1 MKLKRKIISLLL
13 VVCLVVGLMPTVAFA
28 ANNGKA
34 IQLGTSA
41 LSENV
46 NTANTATVY
55 FGKENH
61 DYPGAWR
68 VIGYDGSGA
77 VSAQGDMTLLA
88 IANFGLLGFRA
99 DESNNKYAESDL
111 KAAIDALAE
120 KLTTQEN
127 AAVNKRTLTS
137 GSYDGTNTDCIAGA
151 QVDNAVFW
159 PLSTME
165 ASTVDSELRIVD
177 KQHMNW
183 LESCWWLRSPGDE
196 INDAAVVKG
205 DGTVDDDGHIIVY
218 KHGVR
223 PAFHLNLNAVLFTS
237 AAEGGKSVSG
247 MDSGLTAVGDYDGD
261 EWKLT
266 LLDES
271 RNFNVAETT
280 AIGNPGDTITLHYT
294 GATTGTN
301 EYISVIIADNSGAQY
316 YGRVAQPGTENG
328 TVNVTIPTALAD
340 GAYTLYV
347 FNEQYNG
354 GTNDDTKLTDYASAF
369 AEISL
374 AVDTTAPTL
383 TTGGAT
389 RTSETNATVTFT
401 SDEAGTYY
409 YEVVESGAGEP
420 TIDTT
425 GTGTP
430 CDTTE
435 QTIFLN
441 SLTGAGA
448 KELYIVAKDA
458 AGNVSQPVKITIP
471 EYVAPVYDISAAPQ
485 RLDFGT
491 VTEGYTEAPAIKTV
505 TITNA
510 GNQPVTLTQP
520 TAANYTL
527 GTLSKTTLAPA
538 DTATVTVRPNT
549 GLTAGTY
556 NETLTVYGQSDGY
569 AVRADVELRF
579 TVTQNGGGSGGSSSG
594 GSSSGGGG
602 GTPTYS
608 ATVTEVDHGTVTVSP
623 KYAAKGIF
631 QRQRKADQT
640 LPRPGH
646 FSGASG
652 GGIKN
657 QWKNAITGWRR
668 RGFML

>member
-1 MKLKRKIISLLL
+1 MSQGNFLFPQLLE
-13 VVCLVVGLMPTVAFA
+13 PF
-28 ANNGKA
+28 
-34 IQLGTSA
+34 
-41 LSENV
+41 
-46 NTANTATVY
+46 
-55 FGKENH
+55 
-61 DYPGAWR
+61 P
-68 VIGYDGSGA
+68 
-77 VSAQGDMTLLA
+77 
-88 IANFGLLGFRA
+88 
-99 DESNNKYAESDL
+99 
-111 KAAIDALAE
+111 
-120 KLTTQEN
+120 
-127 AAVNKRTLTS
+127 
-137 GSYDGTNTDCIAGA
+137 
-151 QVDNAVFW
+151 
-159 PLSTME
+159 
-165 ASTVDSELRIVD
+165 
-177 KQHMNW
+177 
-183 LESCWWLRSPGDE
+183 
-196 INDAAVVKG
+196 
-205 DGTVDDDGHIIVY
+205 
-218 KHGVR
+218 
-223 PAFHLNLNAVLFTS
+223 LNL
-237 AAEGGKSVSG
+237 
-247 MDSGLTAVGDYDGD
+247 
-261 EWKLT
+261 
-266 LLDES
+266 
-271 RNFNVAETT
+271 
-280 AIGNPGDTITLHYT
+280 H
-294 GATTGTN
+294 
-301 EYISVIIADNSGAQY
+301 
-316 YGRVAQPGTENG
+316 
-328 TVNVTIPTALAD
+328 
-340 GAYTLYV
+340 
-347 FNEQYNG
+347 
-354 GTNDDTKLTDYASAF
+354 KLTDYASAF

-430 CDTTE
+430 CDTTQ

-458 AGNVSQPVKITIP
+458 EGNVSQPVKITIP

-579 TVTQNGGGSGGSSSG
+579 TVTRQSGGGSGGSSGSG
-594 GSSSGGGG
+594 NYGI
-602 GTPTYS
+602 
-608 ATVTEVDHGTVTVSP
+608 TVSRPAHGTVTLSHSTAV
-623 KYAAKGIF
+623 
-631 QRQRKADQT
+631 
-640 LPRPGH
+640 
-646 FSGASG
+646 SGATVTITVTPDEGYQLDTLTVTDSKGNELKLTEKGSG
-652 GGIKN
+652 QYTFVMPAGAVTVRAVFTKIEAMPEPLPFTDVAETAWYADAVRYVYEHDLMNGTDTDRFSPGSTTSRSMIATILWRMAGSPVVNYAMDFSDVTQGQWYSEAIRWAASEGIVGGYGNGAFGTNDPITREQFAVMLYRFAQQQGYDVSVGEN
-657 QWKNAITGWRR
+657 TNILSYADAFDVAEYAIPAVQWACGAGIINGSGANLNPQGDATRAQAAA
-668 RGFML
+668 MLMRFCEEVVTW

>member
-1 MKLKRKIISLLL
+1 MSQGNFLFPQLLE
-13 VVCLVVGLMPTVAFA
+13 PF
-28 ANNGKA
+28 
-34 IQLGTSA
+34 
-41 LSENV
+41 
-46 NTANTATVY
+46 
-55 FGKENH
+55 
-61 DYPGAWR
+61 P
-68 VIGYDGSGA
+68 
-77 VSAQGDMTLLA
+77 
-88 IANFGLLGFRA
+88 
-99 DESNNKYAESDL
+99 
-111 KAAIDALAE
+111 
-120 KLTTQEN
+120 
-127 AAVNKRTLTS
+127 
-137 GSYDGTNTDCIAGA
+137 
-151 QVDNAVFW
+151 
-159 PLSTME
+159 
-165 ASTVDSELRIVD
+165 
-177 KQHMNW
+177 
-183 LESCWWLRSPGDE
+183 
-196 INDAAVVKG
+196 
-205 DGTVDDDGHIIVY
+205 
-218 KHGVR
+218 
-223 PAFHLNLNAVLFTS
+223 LNL
-237 AAEGGKSVSG
+237 
-247 MDSGLTAVGDYDGD
+247 
-261 EWKLT
+261 
-266 LLDES
+266 
-271 RNFNVAETT
+271 
-280 AIGNPGDTITLHYT
+280 H
-294 GATTGTN
+294 
-301 EYISVIIADNSGAQY
+301 
-316 YGRVAQPGTENG
+316 
-328 TVNVTIPTALAD
+328 
-340 GAYTLYV
+340 
-347 FNEQYNG
+347 
-354 GTNDDTKLTDYASAF
+354 KLTDYASAF

-430 CDTTE
+430 CDTTQ

-458 AGNVSQPVKITIP
+458 EGNVSQPVKITIP

-579 TVTQNGGGSGGSSSG
+579 TVTRQSGGGSGGSSGSG
-594 GSSSGGGG
+594 NYGI
-602 GTPTYS
+602 
-608 ATVTEVDHGTVTVSP
+608 TVSRPAHGTVTLSHSTAV
-623 KYAAKGIF
+623 
-631 QRQRKADQT
+631 
-640 LPRPGH
+640 
-646 FSGASG
+646 SGATVSSKAVAAG
-652 GGIKN
+652 V
-657 QWKNAITGWRR
+657 NAAIAAVTA
-668 RGFML
+668 LA